1 MTLFTL
7 LATGRK
13 GHFTP
18 QRLMYAPRGVM
29 NLAIPAWIAYLA
41 AVVIP
46 VLVLVINPASAW
58 VNRWL
63 SSVSIYPT
71 LESSKTQSVSLN
83 GAELSSDERLQF
95 IQAWNQAI
103 YLTER
108 SEFTGSTY
116 NPISIRIKEESRT
129 FSLTAFL
136 LGEGKIQ
143 LIRHLRRR
151 NITFQVFSQALEEIL
166 CTHVERQSV
175 G

>member
-1 MTLFTL
+1 
-7 LATGRK
+7 
-13 GHFTP
+13 
-18 QRLMYAPRGVM
+18 M

-95 IQAWNQAI
+95 IQAWNHAI

-108 SEFTGSTY
+108 SEFTGSNY
-116 NPISIRIKEESRT
+116 KAINVHIKEGSRT
-129 FSLTAFL
+129 FSFTAFL
-136 LGEGKIQ
+136 LGDGKIQ
-143 LIRHLRRR
+143 FIRHLRRR
-151 NITFQVFSQALEEIL
+151 NITFQVSSQALEEIL
-166 CTHVERQSV
+166 RTHVERQSV

>member
-1 MTLFTL
+1 M
-7 LATGRK
+7 
-13 GHFTP
+13 
-18 QRLMYAPRGVM
+18 
-29 NLAIPAWIAYLA
+29 AIPAWTAYLA

-46 VLVLVINPASAW
+46 VLVLLINPANAW

-103 YLTER
+103 YITEHT
-108 SEFTGSTY
+108 SFTESNYT
-116 NPISIRIKEESRT
+116 PIIIHIKEGNHT

-136 LGEGKIQ
+136 LGDSKIQ
-143 LIRHLRRR
+143 FIRHLRRR
-151 NITFQVFSQALEEIL
+151 NI
-166 CTHVERQSV
+166 
-175 G
+175 